1 MCLTAATQRIPSRLF
16 YRCFT
21 VRAEQGRDATAILG
35 SARCTTANLSRTPP
49 PSVNATTRFP
59 QTQLYCLALLLSFVS
74 QQLTFTTSSSKKR
87 RVTRQSTRE
96 QGQEGST
103 DAALDVV
110 LATEQEAEFDP
121 AYPFDHHR
129 STSTSVSACNTPA
142 YSRGDSLPPSGIPP
156 HLQNQFNTLSGSA
169 TDYVSADSAASSP
182 CAASADLSVDNDR
195 DSGQLFDSSS
205 TLQAASCGTLT
216 SQPPFI
222 NTSHRALMGG
232 ASEQTHRSG
241 SPLKRRASSMDPE
254 YENADSREDVEML
267 PVPDAQPQD
276 QQSGQDVEEPQ
287 PVEADAAARG
297 TKVPIAD
304 MELPLKTEIPPIEQ
318 QIKTIETL
326 LKAFNDRGAKEGDV
340 AYLVSRQWLNKA
352 QAFGANGKPT
362 SKEPS
367 GEIIGPIDNSDI
379 IQAIFTDSADQ
390 QCVKLK
396 PGVGSESAELFPK
409 DAWDLVLSWYGLAP
423 GQAPIVRIAHNT
435 ALDAASEPNV
445 QFEFHPPVF
454 TVHRL
459 WSAAS
464 PLPIEQEIKLKK
476 PPPPVIVQSA
486 SASFH
491 QFLKQIKKLT
501 GVPMD
506 RKVRVWQRLQTIPA
520 TEEAS
525 KPSGMETP
533 PDSPGR
539 SSSIPNFLPRAP
551 GSWPEM
557 LVDVET
563 FSQLERGVERD
574 HLAAED
580 TTTNPNYNGRKSL
593 SLVGLTVDQTL
604 IIDEQVD
611 RDDYVSTF
619 FTKMANG
626 NKTVGNG
633 IVAQARGTVSGR
645 NSPAPP
651 SVLNR
656 GRVQPRSGRTP
667 GCVGLQ
673 NLGNTCYMN
682 SALQCLRSV
691 EELTKYFLT
700 HEAKKEIN
708 PDNPL
713 SHNGDVAMA
722 YMRLLDEIY
731 KNPPPNSVAPR
742 HFKGIVGRYAPAFS
756 GYGQQDSQEFLGFL
770 LDGLQEDLNR
780 IKKKPYIEKPDST
793 DDMIGNPA
801 AIKEMAEKVWDITKK
816 RDDSIIADLFT
827 GLYKST
833 LHCPVCD
840 KISITFDPFNNLTL
854 PLPMSNVWSR
864 TVKYYPL
871 NEPPVE
877 IVVEVDKTSAF
888 KAIKEFISTRVG
900 VPPERLVG
908 GEEFKGKFFKQYD
921 DMMAI
926 NEEIQPG
933 DIAVIHEVEAPPTNV
948 NAKKAK
954 KQVYRSLLDDAEE
967 EPAQP
972 TSNPL
977 AERLLVPVLHRTM
990 DPNGAGVRYHRKVE
1004 DIPPPHYIVLTP
1016 QEACDEN
1023 IIRRKILQKV
1033 ATLSTWSEFTADEE
1047 ASEATDPEM
1056 VNGASDI
1063 DSADSKVVA
1072 KSVESEEDI
1081 VDVTMGNTGSAKP
1094 TASPAP
1100 QTLPALIKRFKSQQP
1115 KWLDPSVFL
1124 NPALQNLF
1132 AMSYFRESHGGVP
1145 TGWQSVN
1152 DTSKHERLS
1161 SRAPKTDSSDV
1172 EMRSPNALD
1181 GSDDSGSEE
1190 ASSEQVDSVT
1200 RMADESS
1207 EGSDAPK
1214 GSDRFI
1220 ASPPRGANAG
1230 PRGKNKKM
1238 KAGRTYSKKA
1248 KKRFEKEQLRKRAAA
1263 AQQPIEVPEQDYR
1276 VDSEEGPLVRL
1287 GEGIVVDWYEDAFDA
1302 VFSPA
1307 NRTYNKIETLNDPS
1321 LGAKKRQRELRKK
1334 HGISL
1339 DDCLAEFEKEEILSE
1354 QDTWYCPRCKEH
1366 RRASK
1371 KFDLWKTPD
1380 ILVVHLKRFSSVGWR
1395 RDKLDVLV
1403 DFPIEGLDLT
1413 ERVIDKEDGKQEI
1426 YDLIAVDDHWGG
1438 LGGGH
1443 YTAFAKNFVD
1453 DQWYEFNDS
1462 SVSKVTDTSKVVSP
1476 AAYLLFYRRR
1486 SDKPLGGPKCEEV
1499 AQRYSLDDNEEMLDS
1514 GEGQR
1519 LGHGSSLRG
1528 SPSASNGAGQT
1539 LLRGEVGSVSGRG
1552 PSGDSELPSYQET
1565 NGTITGPEV
1574 RKSIEFEDEGIDL
1587 PNYEAAGNM
1596 SGVASALP
1604 TTWSFDN
1611 IPKTGSEASGLDD
1624 EIASDVAQGDNSG
1637 DDASVFAG
1645 INEYGSA
1652 VDFIGPAAQDD
1663 DYSAFT
1669 DNVPPPPSVQD
1680 QDTMDQI
1687 AQMTWEHREQVHEVF
1702 VNGGVDID
1710 DDKVAEIHV
1719 DDHEQQRQSPAV
1731 REPPKEP
1738 EGGDKSS
1745 D

>member
-1 MCLTAATQRIPSRLF
+1 M
-16 YRCFT
+16 
-21 VRAEQGRDATAILG
+21 
-35 SARCTTANLSRTPP
+35 
-49 PSVNATTRFP
+49 
-59 QTQLYCLALLLSFVS
+59 
-74 QQLTFTTSSSKKR
+74 
-87 RVTRQSTRE
+87 
-96 QGQEGST
+96 
-103 DAALDVV
+103 
-110 LATEQEAEFDP
+110 
-121 AYPFDHHR
+121 
-129 STSTSVSACNTPA
+129 
-142 YSRGDSLPPSGIPP
+142 
-156 HLQNQFNTLSGSA
+156 
-169 TDYVSADSAASSP
+169 
-182 CAASADLSVDNDR
+182 
-195 DSGQLFDSSS
+195 
-205 TLQAASCGTLT
+205 
-216 SQPPFI
+216 
-222 NTSHRALMGG
+222 
-232 ASEQTHRSG
+232 
-241 SPLKRRASSMDPE
+241 
-254 YENADSREDVEML
+254 
-267 PVPDAQPQD
+267 
-276 QQSGQDVEEPQ
+276 
-287 PVEADAAARG
+287 
-297 TKVPIAD
+297 
-304 MELPLKTEIPPIEQ
+304 
-318 QIKTIETL
+318 
-326 LKAFNDRGAKEGDV
+326 

-1100 QTLPALIKRFKSQQP
+1100 QT
-1115 KWLDPSVFL
+1115 
-1124 NPALQNLF
+1124 
-1132 AMSYFRESHGGVP
+1132 
-1145 TGWQSVN
+1145 
-1152 DTSKHERLS
+1152 
-1161 SRAPKTDSSDV
+1161 
-1172 EMRSPNALD
+1172 
-1181 GSDDSGSEE
+1181 
-1190 ASSEQVDSVT
+1190 
-1200 RMADESS
+1200 
-1207 EGSDAPK
+1207 
-1214 GSDRFI
+1214 
-1220 ASPPRGANAG
+1220 
-1230 PRGKNKKM
+1230 
-1238 KAGRTYSKKA
+1238 
-1248 KKRFEKEQLRKRAAA
+1248 
-1263 AQQPIEVPEQDYR
+1263 
-1276 VDSEEGPLVRL
+1276 
-1287 GEGIVVDWYEDAFDA
+1287 
-1302 VFSPA
+1302 
-1307 NRTYNKIETLNDPS
+1307 
-1321 LGAKKRQRELRKK
+1321 
-1334 HGISL
+1334 
-1339 DDCLAEFEKEEILSE
+1339 
-1354 QDTWYCPRCKEH
+1354 
-1366 RRASK
+1366 
-1371 KFDLWKTPD
+1371 
-1380 ILVVHLKRFSSVGWR
+1380 
-1395 RDKLDVLV
+1395 
-1403 DFPIEGLDLT
+1403 
-1413 ERVIDKEDGKQEI
+1413 
-1426 YDLIAVDDHWGG
+1426 
-1438 LGGGH
+1438 
-1443 YTAFAKNFVD
+1443 
-1453 DQWYEFNDS
+1453 
-1462 SVSKVTDTSKVVSP
+1462 
-1476 AAYLLFYRRR
+1476 
-1486 SDKPLGGPKCEEV
+1486 
-1499 AQRYSLDDNEEMLDS
+1499 
-1514 GEGQR
+1514 
-1519 LGHGSSLRG
+1519 
-1528 SPSASNGAGQT
+1528 
-1539 LLRGEVGSVSGRG
+1539 
-1552 PSGDSELPSYQET
+1552 
-1565 NGTITGPEV
+1565 
-1574 RKSIEFEDEGIDL
+1574 
-1587 PNYEAAGNM
+1587 
-1596 SGVASALP
+1596 
-1604 TTWSFDN
+1604 
-1611 IPKTGSEASGLDD
+1611 
-1624 EIASDVAQGDNSG
+1624 
-1637 DDASVFAG
+1637 
-1645 INEYGSA
+1645 
-1652 VDFIGPAAQDD
+1652 
-1663 DYSAFT
+1663 
-1669 DNVPPPPSVQD
+1669 
-1680 QDTMDQI
+1680 
-1687 AQMTWEHREQVHEVF
+1687 
-1702 VNGGVDID
+1702 
-1710 DDKVAEIHV
+1710 
-1719 DDHEQQRQSPAV
+1719 
-1731 REPPKEP
+1731 
-1738 EGGDKSS
+1738 
-1745 D
+1745 